1 MNPAGIPKPRSP
13 FLGSQPTQNRFG
25 VQILFS
31 AASIF
36 VNPDKSNKTPAENPC
51 ISIPPTSSITQRSNQ
66 TTKQPNN
73 ITMTEYRIVVLGGGG
88 VGKSALT
95 VQFISSHFV
104 EEYDPTIEDS
114 YRKQIQV
121 DDETCL
127 MDVLDTAGQEE
138 FAAMRDSYMRSG
150 EGFIYLYSIVERASF
165 EEISAFFTQ
174 TERVKDRPFKEIP
187 TLLAANKV
195 DLDDLRTVDTR
206 EGSDMA
212 KQNGMAFFEVSAK
225 TRTNVDEV
233 FFQIVREIRNAR
245 AAANPSAKSKAK
257 KKKCLIL

>member
-1 MNPAGIPKPRSP
+1 
-13 FLGSQPTQNRFG
+13 
-25 VQILFS
+25 
-31 AASIF
+31 
-36 VNPDKSNKTPAENPC
+36 
-51 ISIPPTSSITQRSNQ
+51 
-66 TTKQPNN
+66 
-73 ITMTEYRIVVLGGGG
+73 MTEYRIVVLGGGG